1 MAKKPKTTI
10 DPVLEAPQEQ
20 PVKRPF
26 GRPSKYDPS
35 MLEEMRKVAI
45 DGASKAEMALT
56 IGISRETFNNWEHSN
71 PIFRDAVK
79 ECELLSQIWW
89 ERHGRK
95 GMTGENPDFNSTAF
109 IFQVKNRFRSDYMDT
124 SRTEVTGKD
133 GGPVQME
140 AKVVDVDNLDDEQ
153 IALLEAALL
162 SAKGN
167 DE

>member
-1 MAKKPKTTI
+1 MAKKPKE
-10 DPVLEAPQEQ
+10 PVEPATEAPIEQ
-20 PVKRPF
+20 PVKRPV
-26 GRPSKYDPS
+26 GRPTKFDPS
-35 MLEEMRKVAI
+35 KIPEMLEAAKN
-45 DGASKAEMALT
+45 GASKAKLAVIL
-56 IGISRETFNNWEHSN
+56 GIHRDTFHDWTRSN
-71 PIFRDAVK
+71 LEFSDIVK
-79 ECELLSQIWW
+79 ECEVLSQVWW
-89 ERHGRK
+89 EEQGMM
-95 GMTGENPDFNSTAF
+95 GMTGVNPEFNATAF

-167 DE
+167 D